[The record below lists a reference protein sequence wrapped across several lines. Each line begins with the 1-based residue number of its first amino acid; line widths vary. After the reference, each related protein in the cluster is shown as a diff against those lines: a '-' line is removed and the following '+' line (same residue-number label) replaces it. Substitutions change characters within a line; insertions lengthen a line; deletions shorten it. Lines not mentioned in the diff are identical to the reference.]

1 MEQLI
6 RMWKYHPGSSCCVP
20 GLHLNSAPVR
30 VALEWETEAGCSP
43 SFSALQAFPEVL
55 FTPQGKVTLAGWLA
69 TNLLI
74 LPGCKFCDLMT
85 ELKEGKTLQG
95 KWIVPLCFPNIIP
108 LPCTEFFI
116 PEGNQMFQSQATV
129 YCLVLKPWVRFG
141 GYMCDFRRRS
151 MA

>member
-1 MEQLI
+1 M
-6 RMWKYHPGSSCCVP
+6 
-20 GLHLNSAPVR
+20 
-30 VALEWETEAGCSP
+30 
-43 SFSALQAFPEVL
+43 
-55 FTPQGKVTLAGWLA
+55 TLAGWLA

-95 KWIVPLCFPNIIP
+95 RWIVPLCFPNVIP

-129 YCLVLKPWVRFG
+129 YCLVLKSWVRLG
-141 GYMCDFRRRS
+141 GYMCDSDIDPWPSLLKRTEHNTNIS
-151 MA
+151 WVLIA